1 MEENNEEQKILSGVV
16 MDGVVDSLLT
26 DIGELKNELEDEKEK
41 NKKLTKEILEIK
53 KPKSTRFWVKV
64 YKDTD
69 VSFLSFRDRG
79 ILFSLCQLV
88 GNNKGGYLEDRKT
101 GGIIG
106 TWALLGKNIG
116 IGDYTHTADKCKKLV
131 ERGILI
137 VEPIND
143 KRHIRGGYFRL
154 NPSYVSIGAEK
165 RGNG

>member
-26 DIGELKNELEDEKEK
+26 DIGELKKELEDEKEK

-106 TWALLGKNIG
+106 KIAAAGSEKAYIEFT
-116 IGDYTHTADKCKKLV
+116 YCKMC
-131 ERGILI
+131 LI
-137 VEPIND
+137 VLV
-143 KRHIRGGYFRL
+143 YL
-154 NPSYVSIGAEK
+154 LVW
-165 RGNG
+165 